1 MPVVAWSKFIVD
13 RFLVSLINTDTVFC
27 RFHSVLK
34 VVQEKWCSWEMQYLK
49 AVGRMFEDYPQ
60 NGSATCYLKSN
71 IYSERRLSLNFLCLF
86 AEECVFLRRL

>member
-34 VVQEKWCSWEMQYLK
+34 VVQEKWCS
-49 AVGRMFEDYPQ
+49 
-60 NGSATCYLKSN
+60 
-71 IYSERRLSLNFLCLF
+71 
-86 AEECVFLRRL
+86 